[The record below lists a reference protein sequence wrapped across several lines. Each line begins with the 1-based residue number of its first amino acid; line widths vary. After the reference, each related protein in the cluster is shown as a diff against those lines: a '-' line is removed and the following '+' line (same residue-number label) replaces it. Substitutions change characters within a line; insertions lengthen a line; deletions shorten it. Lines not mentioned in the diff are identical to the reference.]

1 MSPPQSQF
9 AASSP
14 RLPWLRRSLSF
25 ALAGYWLLIFILTHT
40 PAPDLPRVPVN
51 DKLEHFL
58 AYGLLGGLLYLTA
71 WSRRPNWNRLGWFV
85 WIIGLSYGAID
96 EWLQL
101 LVGRDCELN
110 DWLADAAAVT
120 IAVLVLSLVRHV
132 VRRRQANPSARF
144 VSIDT
149 PTPAAHN
156 STHR

>member
-1 MSPPQSQF
+1 MAITETLPR
-9 AASSP
+9 SS
-14 RLPWLRRSLSF
+14 WLRRSLSL
-25 ALAGYWLLIFILTHT
+25 ALAAYWLLIFILTHT

-71 WSRRPNWNRLGWFV
+71 WSRRPNWNRLGGFV
-85 WIIGLSYGAID
+85 WIVGLSYGAID

-120 IAVLVLSLVRHV
+120 IAVLVLSLVRYM
-132 VRRRQANPSARF
+132 VRRRQANLSAGF
-144 VSIDT
+144 VSMDA
-149 PTPAAHN
+149 PMAAAEN
-156 STHR
+156 RPRR